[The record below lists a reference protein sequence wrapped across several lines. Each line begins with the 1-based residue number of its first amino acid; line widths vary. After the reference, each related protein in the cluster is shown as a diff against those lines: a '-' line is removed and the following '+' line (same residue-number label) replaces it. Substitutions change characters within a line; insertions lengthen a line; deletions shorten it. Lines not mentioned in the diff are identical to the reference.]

1 MALSEA
7 RKRANQKYNNK
18 AYDQIKIVV
27 KKGERNK
34 IKAFAESKGLSLNGY
49 LNKLIYDDMNKEQE
63 D

>member
-18 AYDQIKIVV
+18 AYDQVKIVV
-27 KKGERNK
+27 KKGEREK
-34 IKAFAESKGLSLNGY
+34 IKAFAEFKGMSLNGY
-49 LNKLIYDDMNKEQE
+49 ITKLIYDDMNKEQE